1 VSDQR
6 WVRRRFRVP
15 DRALD
20 SFTAELWLDAPL
32 GLELHPGGVDVWYRE
47 SELPALEVSEPGI
60 ELEAE
65 ELVVAEDWLATW
77 RSAASAFPLGERFWV
92 DPREESAPDWPMGVQ
107 RAGGWPMGFEG
118 GGAAET
124 SRDASDRLVLRL
136 PARRAFGTGSHP
148 TTRLAVSWLEQID
161 VTGRDVLDLGAG
173 SGVLS
178 FVCERL
184 GARSV
189 LGIERELE
197 SALLAGAN
205 RRLNAARVALVA
217 GGAAVLGRARF
228 DLIVANLLSAH
239 LVPELAGLAA
249 RLRAGG
255 DLVYSGALTVERRE
269 LLARFRGVGLE
280 PVGEAIDG
288 EWSAWRL
295 RAAARE

>member
-1 VSDQR
+1 VPDQR

-32 GLELHPGGVDVWYRE
+32 GLELRPGGVDVWYRE
-47 SELPALEVSEPGI
+47 QELPSPEVSEPGV

-65 ELVVAEDWLATW
+65 DLVVAEDWLAAW
-77 RSAASAFPLGERFWV
+77 RSSASPFPLGERFWI
-92 DPREESAPDWPMGVQ
+92 DPREAPTP
-107 RAGGWPMGFEG
+107 
-118 GGAAET
+118 GADPALE
-124 SRDASDRLVLRL
+124 ASDRVALRL

-148 TTRLAVSWLEQID
+148 TTRLAVSWLEQIG
-161 VTGRDVLDLGAG
+161 VSGRDVLDLGAG
-173 SGVLS
+173 SGILS

-205 RRLNAARVALVA
+205 RRLNDAHAALVA
-217 GGAAVLGRARF
+217 GSGAVLGDASF

-239 LVPELAGLAA
+239 LLPELSGLAA
-249 RLRAGG
+249 RLRTAG
-255 DLVYSGALTVERRE
+255 DLVYSGALTVERHE
-269 LLARFRGVGLE
+269 LLARFRDLGLE
-280 PVGEAIDG
+280 PLGETIEG

-295 RAAARE
+295 RAEARE